1 VDAFPGRTF
10 EGTVTSILPQ
20 AQVVQNATMFPVL
33 VGVPNPGH
41 LLKPGMNAEVRIHT
55 GQRQGVLTVPNAAL
69 RTPRDVGTAA
79 TMLGLDSVTV
89 AEQIAA
95 GQAADSG
102 RAHAAGPPAAGATD
116 SAGGKTVTLPNGRTV
131 TLPPGVTPEQL
142 EAVMKRMRSG
152 GEPRVDDRALLG
164 RIFGRGP
171 RARGSPNRP
180 TRNNQS
186 YVVFVLRDGKLVV
199 APIRTGLTDQ
209 DYIEVTSGL
218 TERDTVLVLPSA
230 SLVQAQQ
237 QFKQRFQNVTG
248 GGLPGLRQSGGS
260 R

>member
-1 VDAFPGRTF
+1 

-41 LLKPGMNAEVRIHT
+41 PLKPGMNAEVRIHT

-102 RAHAAGPPAAGATD
+102 RTHSAGPPAAGATD
-116 SAGGKTVTLPNGRTV
+116 S
-131 TLPPGVTPEQL
+131 
-142 EAVMKRMRSG
+142 
-152 GEPRVDDRALLG
+152 
-164 RIFGRGP
+164 
-171 RARGSPNRP
+171 
-180 TRNNQS
+180 
-186 YVVFVLRDGKLVV
+186 
-199 APIRTGLTDQ
+199 
-209 DYIEVTSGL
+209 
-218 TERDTVLVLPSA
+218 
-230 SLVQAQQ
+230 
-237 QFKQRFQNVTG
+237 
-248 GGLPGLRQSGGS
+248 
-260 R
+260 